1 VFGDRAELLV
11 EARKRIRE
19 NPDDYVHHIFGEREV
34 GGTNVLV
41 LASVPFAQLGFPA
54 NLPEREMPSY
64 TWQAL
69 SKIPNVVSVGGISL
83 LGLWWL
89 INRRMTIE
97 RLGAD
102 EAATESSPVSRAQ
115 AVGDSQGGRS

>member
-1 VFGDRAELLV
+1 M
-11 EARKRIRE
+11 EARGRIRE
-19 NPDDYVHHIFGEREV
+19 NPDEYVHHIFGEQEV

-54 NLPEREMPSY
+54 NLPETEMPSY

-97 RLGAD
+97 RLEAD
-102 EAATESSPVSRAQ
+102 EAAAESNPVRRTR